1 MGRDMKRSVDFN
13 RFATECVRIAEDVES
28 IDDKALLLS
37 MAEVW
42 IMLGD
47 KADGVHA
54 LIQDPA

>member
-1 MGRDMKRSVDFN
+1 MKRSVDFN
-13 RFATECVRIAEDVES
+13 RFATECVRIAEDVPS

-42 IMLGD
+42 IMLAD